1 MFNYKTNS
9 VKQLWNNLNT
19 VCSFKK
25 CKTKDNNTISKL
37 IINGRTVTNSQ
48 DICNGFNQYFS
59 TVGDNLI
66 HNELVK
72 NNNNSS
78 LNLCDFKKYCSVPV
92 RNSMFVTPTDSS
104 ELGTIIHKLI
114 NSKSPGHDNI
124 GPKLIKY
131 IASAIIHPLVYIYN
145 SSLTNGMVPDIKL
158 AKLYP
163 CSRKAIVVFL
173 LIIDQYVYLAFS
185 TNY

>member
-1 MFNYKTNS
+1 LLLKIYRTKLTKSYRKVFRKVAAEAENMYYKSMFNYKTNS
-9 VKQLWNNLNT
+9 VKHLWNNLNT

-59 TVGDNLI
+59 TVGENLI

-114 NSKSPGHDNI
+114 DFKSPGHDNI
-124 GPKLIKY
+124 GPKVIKY
-131 IASAIIHPLVYIYN
+131 IASAIIHPLKIY
-145 SSLTNGMVPDIKL
+145 L
-158 AKLYP
+158 
-163 CSRKAIVVFL
+163 
-173 LIIDQYVYLAFS
+173 
-185 TNY
+185 